1 MGQLAGD
8 TDLITISIPILI
20 RISDIMKGIMNI
32 KDILINMVTFLGFG
46 KGGNED
52 LRRDK
57 QMMLT

>member
-8 TDLITISIPILI
+8 TDLITVSIPILI
-20 RISDIMKGIMNI
+20 RISNIMKGILNI

-57 QMMLT
+57 HMTLT